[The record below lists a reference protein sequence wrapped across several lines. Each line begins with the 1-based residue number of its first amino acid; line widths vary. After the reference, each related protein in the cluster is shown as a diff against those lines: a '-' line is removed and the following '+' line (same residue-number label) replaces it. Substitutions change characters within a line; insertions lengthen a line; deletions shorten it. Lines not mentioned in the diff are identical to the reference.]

1 MADVTC
7 EVIKDLIPLYV
18 DDVLSEDSKALVE
31 EHLNTCEKCAEY
43 CKDLKEAETVINKN
57 KNSRATEAIKK
68 IKSRINLRRVV
79 AIVVTAVSIISVLG
93 GLWYWIFIHEH
104 FVPYEKAGI
113 YVKNDAIYAECARLY
128 GRWTFTPDGKVC
140 FYYLSSTLYRDWE
153 DNKFMKIM
161 PVIELTEEALN
172 AGNYAENCEE
182 IYYVPDIKTWNSI
195 KWNDDNIEGQVEDLK
210 SVSYLIWSAD

>member
-31 EHLNTCEKCAEY
+31 EHLNMCEKCAEY
-43 CKDLKEAETVINKN
+43 CKELKEAEPATNKSEDLMVID
-57 KNSRATEAIKK
+57 AIKI
-68 IKSRINLRRVV
+68 IKSRINVKRVV

-113 YVKNDAIYAECARLY
+113 HVKNNAIYVDSAWIY
-128 GRWTFTPDGKVC
+128 GRRKYTPDGKVC

-153 DNKFMKIM
+153 DNKFMKKK
-161 PVIELTEEALN
+161 PVIELTEEELN
-172 AGNYAENCEE
+172 ADNSAENCEE

>member
-43 CKDLKEAETVINKN
+43 CKDLKEAEPVTNNREDLMVID
-57 KNSRATEAIKK
+57 AIKI
-68 IKSRINLRRVV
+68 IKSRINVKRVV
-79 AIVVTAVSIISVLG
+79 AIVVTALSIISVLG

-104 FVPYEKAGI
+104 FIPYEKTGICVKNNTI
-113 YVKNDAIYAECARLY
+113 YVDCVWHY
-128 GRWTFTPDGKVC
+128 GRQTFSPDGKVC
-140 FYYLSSTLYRDWE
+140 FYYLSSTISRDWE
-153 DNKFMKIM
+153 NHKYMNKFPICD
-161 PVIELTEEALN
+161 LN
-172 AGNYAENCEE
+172 EDYEGNPWRNCEE

-195 KWNDDNIEGQVEDLK
+195 QWSNDIIEQQIEDLK